1 MNRSAGYT
9 LIEVLI
15 MLAVTAILAATVLET
30 VRASAS
36 NGLRIEQAARN
47 ASQDYITLAG
57 VRRAVEATKPDYFDE
72 PYTFTGTDAA
82 FSALTSQPLISM
94 RPGVHPFTLRIENTS
109 EGAALVYEERPS
121 ALQVAFWPRAEG
133 RFVYFGESNADR
145 TGFTRRM
152 GEPVPRNWS
161 PSWPPPSDASQSASS
176 SSRSYFAPQ
185 PLAVQT
191 EIRLPDGRTQIIA
204 FHLSTTA
211 GPTPRVEDLLG
222 RLQ

>member
-36 NGLRIEQAARN
+36 NGFRIEQAARN

-57 VRRAVEATKPDYFDE
+57 VRRAVDATRPDYFDA
-72 PYTFTGTDAA
+72 PNTFNGNGAE
-82 FSALTSQPLISM
+82 FSALTSQPIIAV
-94 RPGVHPFTLRIENTS
+94 RPGVHPYTLRIENTS
-109 EGAALVYEERPS
+109 EGAALVYEERSS

-133 RFVYFGESNADR
+133 RFVYFGESSADR
-145 TGFTRRM
+145 TGFIRRM

-161 PSWPPPSDASQSASS
+161 PIWPPSSDVSQTASS
-176 SSRSYFAPQ
+176 NTNSYFATQ
-185 PLAVQT
+185 PLAVRT

-204 FHLSTTA
+204 FHLSATA